1 MKFFVFLLFV
11 LSLGTS
17 AYGQQLHMIEMSTD
31 NSALGALNFSES
43 GGGGRSKSSDT
54 NLFLGGNY
62 AYKISERVQLGGQA
76 TYVNSDREY
85 ESYSLL
91 AGAIYNLSDD
101 LTNAFYTSLYA
112 GMSWFHVYQPNIV
125 SGKHQE
131 TITGKLAFGKRFAL
145 SNINLPNI
153 TYSPEIS
160 VTRSENTK
168 SESYTNNITVSFIQF
183 SAFF

>member
-1 MKFFVFLLFV
+1 MKSLVLIFCLLTM
-11 LSLGTS
+11 GT
-17 AYGQQLHMIEMSTD
+17 AFGQNLHMIEMSTD

-43 GGGGRSKSSDT
+43 GGNGRAKRSDT

-62 AYKISERVQLGGQA
+62 AYKISERVQLGVQGSYSNQ
-76 TYVNSDREY
+76 DREY
-85 ESYSLL
+85 ESYALL
-91 AGAIYNLSDD
+91 VGAIYNLNDD

-160 VTRSENTK
+160 VSRSENTK
-168 SESYTNNITVSFIQF
+168 SESYINNITISLIQF
-183 SAFF
+183 AAFF